1 MENPLL
7 RILQWCTEAKLV
19 LHARIDRRSSD
30 ELQKKLAEH
39 EYGYGKLGL
48 TIGLICVL
56 GGIGL
61 FLNGIAGS
69 TSWTAKVIGA
79 ESEISDAAPGAVL
92 FVVGVFIVF
101 ITRPKFEHK

>member
-7 RILQWCTEAKLV
+7 RILQKYAERMLAVW
-19 LHARIDRRSSD
+19 ARIDRKSSD
-30 ELQKKLAEH
+30 ELQKKIAEH

-48 TIGLICVL
+48 AVGLICVL
-56 GGIGL
+56 GGIAL

-92 FVVGVFIVF
+92 FVVGIFIVF